1 VSDLIRSLFLL
12 KIKITNLFLALL
24 ALRVHILQLT
34 LTQNKG
40 HNSIINYKNLNSLNL
55 RFLSFF

>member
-1 VSDLIRSLFLL
+1 MSDLIRSLFLL

-34 LTQNKG
+34 LTQSKG